1 MNRNKVLRFV
11 LYDVIRSR
19 SVIAYTFFLFLIT
32 FAMFYVSHDQ
42 SKVVISLFNI
52 ILLVVPLVNIV
63 LGAIHYYNSDK
74 FIQVL
79 LTQPV
84 KRSTIFWGEY
94 LGFSI
99 SLSLSFLAGTLLPAI
114 FYGLSMQYL
123 YLMLIGVAL
132 TFIFE
137 AIALYIAVSNADK
150 ARGLWKAI
158 LIWFYFSVV
167 YDGLVMLV
175 LFLFSDY
182 PLQKTLLFLTVLN
195 PIDISRTALLIKMD
209 ISALLGATGA
219 VYQMVFGSTAGSV
232 LAFGLLLCWIAAP
245 LLRAHHIFRRKDF

>member
-1 MNRNKVLRFV
+1 MKKNRVLLFV
-11 LYDVIRSR
+11 LYDVARSK

-63 LGAIHYYNSDK
+63 LGSIHYYNSDR

-84 KRSTIFWGEY
+84 KRKTIFWGEY

-99 SLSLSFLAGTLLPAI
+99 SLSLSFLAGVLLPAI
-114 FYGLSMQYL
+114 FYGISGQYL
-123 YLMLIGVAL
+123 YMALIGVML

-137 AIALYIAVSNADK
+137 ALALFISVGNADK

-158 LIWFYFSVV
+158 LAWFYFSVV
-167 YDGLVMLV
+167 YDGLIMLA

-182 PLQKTLLFLTVLN
+182 PLEKVTLLLTILN
-195 PIDISRTALLIKMD
+195 PIDISRTAMLIKMD
-209 ISALLGATGA
+209 ISAMLGATGA
-219 VYQMVFGSTAGSV
+219 IYQSVFGSIVGS
-232 LAFGLLLCWIAAP
+232 LFAIGLLLLWIAVP
-245 LLRAHHIFRRKDF
+245 LWRALRVFGKKDF

>member
-1 MNRNKVLRFV
+1 MNSNKILRFV
-11 LYDVIRSR
+11 LYDVARSA
-19 SVIAYTFFLFLIT
+19 SAIAYTFFLFLIT

-99 SLSLSFLAGTLLPAI
+99 SLSLSFLIGTLLPAL
-114 FYGLSMQYL
+114 FYGLSFQYL
-123 YLMLIGVAL
+123 YMTVIGVML

-137 AIALYIAVSNADK
+137 AIALYIAVSNTDK

-158 LIWFYFSVV
+158 LVWFYFSIV
-167 YDGLVMLV
+167 YDGLVLLV

-182 PLQKTLLFLTVLN
+182 PLQKILLFLTVLN
-195 PIDISRTALLIKMD
+195 PIDISRTALLIKMN
-209 ISALLGATGA
+209 ISALLGVTGA
-219 VYQMVFGSTAGSV
+219 VYQYVFGSLLGS
-232 LAFGLLLCWIAAP
+232 AFAIGLLILWVAIP
-245 LLRAHHIFRRKDF
+245 LWRARNIFNKKDF